1 MRTSRISARLLAA
14 ALATLALAGAAVAST
29 PPEAAQAQGGY
40 RVCGT
45 WDSTSD
51 TGPGTQGTHIGSGLV
66 TKVWVKGGQTC
77 ASKVGFMTTFYDVAY
92 PSSLALNSFRM
103 SRCEDFSTA
112 IGGHGW
118 DVCFNMDVN
127 KIYKYSSVADLWHPV
142 KHPSL
147 SFWHM

>member
-1 MRTSRISARLLAA
+1 MRASRMSARLLAA
-14 ALATLALAGAAVAST
+14 ALATLALAGTAVAST
-29 PPEAAQAQGGY
+29 PPEAAQAQSGY

-45 WDSTSD
+45 WNSTSD
-51 TGPGTQGTHIGSGLV
+51 PDAEPGKAHIGTGLV
-66 TKVWVKGGQTC
+66 TKVWMKGGETC
-77 ASKVGFMTTFYDVAY
+77 ASKVGFMKTFYDVAY
-92 PSSLALNSFRM
+92 TGSKAVYSFRM
-103 SRCEDFSTA
+103 KTCEDFSTS
-112 IGGHGW
+112 IGGNGW